1 MADKNIENAAK
12 SATKTEKVEKKKQN
26 RGLINSRKVRKN
38 MSNDQESVVTSIQD
52 NSKILANYK
61 KHGNG
66 QVLSDDSN
74 NDKSHSGRN

>member
-1 MADKNIENAAK
+1 
-12 SATKTEKVEKKKQN
+12 
-26 RGLINSRKVRKN
+26 